1 MFVIYTE
8 IVGLGIVLSKN
19 KNFTYKGDLINS
31 DNFLI
36 VIELNNV
43 DMLQY
48 LLNEFELSQKIMC
61 NIEEFIIDPS
71 REIISLIDCT

>member
-61 NIEEFIIDPS
+61 NIEEFIIDLS